1 MNIVETS
8 YIPKMISL
16 GGFKMK
22 KNILTIIIMAITL
35 INTVLLAVL
44 IFAIVPTANKT
55 MKLIDQVNTIVD
67 LELESPE
74 GAEADVSVSDIV
86 AYSIADKLTLNLKS
100 DDGENHYAI
109 LKVSLSMN
117 SLNEDYETLNLKVAE
132 NENAIKEIISDEF
145 GKYTKDEV
153 KINANKNLIK
163 EQIIVRIQEY
173 FKSDFIIN
181 VSFGDLITQ

>member
-1 MNIVETS
+1 
-8 YIPKMISL
+8 
-16 GGFKMK
+16 MK

-44 IFAIVPTANKT
+44 IFAIVPSANKT
-55 MKLIDQVNTIVD
+55 MKLVDKVNSIVD

-74 GAEADVSVSDIV
+74 GQEEEIAVSDIV
-86 AYSIADKLTLNLKS
+86 AYNIADKLTINLKS
-100 DDGENHYAI
+100 TDKESHYAV

-117 SLNEDYETLNLKVAE
+117 SKNEQYETLSTKVAE

-153 KINANKNLIK
+153 NTNKNQIK
-163 EQIIVRIQEY
+163 EQVITRIQEY

>member
-1 MNIVETS
+1 
-8 YIPKMISL
+8 
-16 GGFKMK
+16 MK

-55 MKLIDQVNTIVD
+55 IKLIDQVNSIVD

-74 GAEADVSVSDIV
+74 AEAQSISVSDI
-86 AYSIADKLTLNLKS
+86 ATYNIADKLTINLKS
-100 DDGENHYAI
+100 EDGKSHYAI
-109 LKVSLSMN
+109 VKVSISMN
-117 SLNEDYETLNLKVAE
+117 SKNEDYTTLSTKVAD
-132 NENAIKEIISDEF
+132 NELAIKEIISDEF

-153 KINANKNLIK
+153 IPNKDTIK
-163 EQIIVRIQEY
+163 NQVIIRLQEY

-181 VSFGDLITQ
+181 VSFGDLITD

>member
-1 MNIVETS
+1 
-8 YIPKMISL
+8 
-16 GGFKMK
+16 MK

>member
-1 MNIVETS
+1 
-8 YIPKMISL
+8 
-16 GGFKMK
+16 MK

-55 MKLIDQVNTIVD
+55 MKLIDKVNTIVD

-74 GAEADVSVSDIV
+74 GAVEEISVSDII
-86 AYSIADKLTLNLKS
+86 AYNIVDKLTLNLKS

-117 SLNEDYETLNLKVAE
+117 SKNEDYETLSLKVAE
-132 NENAIKEIISDEF
+132 NENAVKEIISDEF

-153 KINANKNLIK
+153 NAMKNEIK

>member
-1 MNIVETS
+1 
-8 YIPKMISL
+8 
-16 GGFKMK
+16 MK

-44 IFAIVPTANKT
+44 IFAIVPSANKT
-55 MKLIDQVNTIVD
+55 MKLVDKVNSIVD

-74 GAEADVSVSDIV
+74 GQEEEIAVSDIV
-86 AYSIADKLTLNLKS
+86 AYNIADKLTINLKS
-100 DDGENHYAI
+100 TDKESHYAV

-117 SLNEDYETLNLKVAE
+117 SKNEQYETLSTKVAE

-153 KINANKNLIK
+153 NANKNQIK
-163 EQIIVRIQEY
+163 EQVITRIQEY

>member
-1 MNIVETS
+1 
-8 YIPKMISL
+8 
-16 GGFKMK
+16 
-22 KNILTIIIMAITL
+22 MAVTL
-35 INTVLLAVL
+35 VNTVLLAIL

-55 MKLIDQVNTIVD
+55 MKLIDKVNTIVD

-74 GAEADVSVSDIV
+74 GGKEEISVSDIV
-86 AYSIADKLTLNLKS
+86 TYNIADKLTITLKS
-100 DDGENHYAI
+100 DDEESHYAI

-117 SLNEDYETLNLKVAE
+117 SKNEDYETLNLKVSD

-145 GKYTKDEV
+145 GKYTKEEV
-153 KINANKNLIK
+153 NANKNLIK

-181 VSFGDLITQ
+181 VSFGDLLTQ